1 MARDR
6 DRPHNK
12 SQLRRE
18 RRDRERVVER
28 TRAAA
33 ESKLTW
39 RQLPR
44 VLSNWNQQPE
54 RTRTQAGNKL
64 VQIFAWLIAIVLAGI
79 LGWML
84 YYGRFGV
91 ADSSQAQVGETRF
104 ALRQLA
110 VERDLQRWRAL
121 SELNLLA
128 AATPEF
134 AEYEG
139 TEDTDRL
146 ARSFFAADDVAV
158 DRLVNRQLLF
168 DQLGDDEYPALAE
181 YQALLAE
188 YVNLST
194 ESESNGL
201 ARSIGVEPEQL
212 TAHLRGQALL
222 DRAVAQA
229 RAAVPVETD
238 QARLLIVRSSDRDLL
253 EGIAARLE
261 AGERD
266 QVVAEDAEDEG
277 YTVFDFGW
285 SVRERVAPEYVD
297 SVWEQEVGSTQLFTV
312 EDASDILFLMEE
324 FQELRPIDAD
334 TLGQL
339 QDQSEDR
346 FYIELR
352 SSGEWS
358 TEDLSPTAETWLGDN
373 GIPLPPPDER
383 VTQHYGIAL

>member
-91 ADSSQAQVGETRF
+91 ADSFQAQVGETRF

-168 DQLGDDEYPALAE
+168 DQLGDDEYPALTE

-229 RAAVPVETD
+229 RAAVPVEAD

>member
-1 MARDR
+1 MARDQ

-18 RRDRERVVER
+18 RREQDRVVQR
-28 TRAAA
+28 TRTAA
-33 ESKLTW
+33 ESKLAW

-44 VLSNWNQQPE
+44 ALSNWNQQPE

-64 VQIFAWLIAIVLAGI
+64 VQIFAWIIAIVLAGI

-84 YYGRFGV
+84 YYARFGV
-91 ADSSQAQVGETRF
+91 ANSVQAQVGETRF
-104 ALRQLA
+104 TLRQLA
-110 VERDLQRWRAL
+110 VERDLQRWWAL
-121 SELNLLA
+121 SELNRLA
-128 AATPEF
+128 TATPEF

-158 DRLVNRQLLF
+158 DRLINRQLLF
-168 DQLGDDEYPALAE
+168 DQLVGDEYPALTE
-181 YQALLAE
+181 YQVLLAE

-194 ESESNGL
+194 ESELDGL

-222 DRAVAQA
+222 DRAVDQA
-229 RAAVPVETD
+229 RAAVPVEAD

-253 EGIAARLE
+253 EGIAAQLE
-261 AGERD
+261 AGERER
-266 QVVAEDAEDEG
+266 VVAEDADDEA

-297 SVWEQEVGSTQLFTV
+297 SVWEQQVGSTQLFTV
-312 EDASDILFLMEE
+312 EDASDILFFMEE
-324 FQELRPIDAD
+324 FEVLRPIDAD
-334 TLGQL
+334 TLGEL
-339 QDQSEDR
+339 QVQSEDR
-346 FYIELR
+346 FYIGLR
-352 SSGEWS
+352 GSREWS
-358 TEDLSPTAETWLGDN
+358 TEDLSPTAETWLEDN
-373 GIPLPPPDER
+373 GIPLPQPNER